1 MTKKHRPQLSR
12 PISDQ
17 DIFDL
22 IDTTNRQYLEWLPQ
36 ISPSVDTSAISS
48 DLSIDRRYHPLDLVF
63 YTSSQRTMNALME

>member
-12 PISDQ
+12 SVSDQ

-36 ISPSVDTSAISS
+36 ILPSIDAAAISS
-48 DLSIDRRYHPLDLVF
+48 DLNIDRPHHPLGLVF
-63 YTSSQRTMNALME
+63 YTSSQRTMNALLG